1 MTNRF
6 EDVSL
11 EDEEGATI
19 CPDCGA
25 DLEWHR
31 CGRAAPVSDLA
42 PTIRR
47 VVEAHAGLCLD
58 VSAERERLIK
68 ALMRALTSSPSGL

>member
-1 MTNRF
+1 MTNPF
-6 EDVSL
+6 EDL
-11 EDEEGATI
+11 QLDDEQDATI

-47 VVEAHAGLCLD
+47 VVENYDGLCLD
-58 VSAERERLIK
+58 VKEERERLI
-68 ALMRALTSSPSGL
+68 RALLRALSSSPSGA